1 MNKRR
6 DDDKREIVRKGL
18 LLSDVRAAVLG
29 DTGLVA
35 GPKRFDA
42 TFLDVPVPFG
52 QAIEVVKLFAD
63 ARALPP
69 GSEITLKGRTV
80 NTPFESKLAKT
91 GAGRI
96 EVKLDGLIFE
106 DEAQVRQLIDT
117 FKGPALKALS
127 LDGRVRESRI
137 RIRLGPKGVER

>member
-1 MNKRR
+1 M
-6 DDDKREIVRKGL
+6 
-18 LLSDVRAAVLG
+18 
-29 DTGLVA
+29 
-35 GPKRFDA
+35 
-42 TFLDVPVPFG
+42 
-52 QAIEVVKLFAD
+52 
-63 ARALPP
+63 
-69 GSEITLKGRTV
+69 